1 VHRFGRSLGFAAMN
15 LDAGLRAG
23 FVAGA
28 MGFRGRVPTLARDA
42 A

>member
-1 VHRFGRSLGFAAMN
+1 MS